1 MNDTDIQEGFARL
14 ENLIDKLANLCVR
27 EFKNIGERFVSI
39 DERFAKVDER
49 FVTMDKRFDVLE
61 GKMDSLARRMDDEV
75 EQRHVIGERVSKL
88 EKAL

>member
-1 MNDTDIQEGFARL
+1 MNGTDIQEGFARL

-27 EFKNIGERFVSI
+27 EFTNIGERFASI
-39 DERFAKVDER
+39 DERFA
-49 FVTMDKRFDVLE
+49 TMDKRFDVLE

-88 EKAL
+88 EKIV